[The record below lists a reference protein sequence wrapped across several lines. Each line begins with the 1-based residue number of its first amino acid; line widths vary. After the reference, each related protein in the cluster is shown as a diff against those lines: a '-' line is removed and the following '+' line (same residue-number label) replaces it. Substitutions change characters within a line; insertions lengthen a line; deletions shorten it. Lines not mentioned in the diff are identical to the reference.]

1 MILYFSGTG
10 NSEYIAHRISA
21 IIKDEVINLFD
32 KIQKGDYSA
41 MKAEQPWIVVVPT
54 YAWRIPKIVSNW
66 LEKTNL
72 SGNKDIYFVMNC
84 GGNIGN
90 AGKYLE
96 KLCLKKQLNY
106 CGCAEIVMP
115 ENYIAL
121 FTTPTQNEALE
132 IIERAESV
140 IDKVALYIKNGDKL
154 PKRAV
159 SWGDKMQSG
168 IVNDIFYP
176 AVVHAK
182 KFYATNE
189 CINCG
194 KCVNVCPLKNIR
206 IENDKPKWGANCTHC
221 MACICKCPKEAIEY
235 GKHSQGLPRY
245 TCPKQ
250 I

>member
-10 NSEYIAHRISA
+10 NSEYIAHRIST

-32 KIQKGDYSA
+32 KIQNGDYSA

-54 YAWRIPKIVSNW
+54 YAWRMPKIVSNW

-121 FTTPTQNEALE
+121 FTTPTKNEALE

-140 IDKVALYIKNGDKL
+140 IDKVALYIKKGDKL

-182 KFYATNE
+182 KFYATDE

-194 KCVNVCPLKNIR
+194 KCVNVCLLKNIR

-235 GKHSQGLPRY
+235 GKHSQELPRY